1 MLKKLA
7 SISKMIL
14 PLGIGIFFI
23 YLSYNNTTPEDR
35 ENIFLHIKNAEYRF
49 VLLSAVFGALSHISR
64 AYRWKFLLAPLGYR
78 PRLINSVLAVLIGY
92 VSNLGIPRSGE
103 LFRATVM
110 DRFENIPFQKGFG
123 TVIAER
129 LVDLVILLCF
139 ISLALILQFDLIWD
153 ILAKKSINPVQI
165 IIIIVS
171 VVVVFLVLRKFIN
184 RSNNPILN
192 KIRLFF
198 AGLWEGIIS
207 LKKMEHKWAFIGHT
221 LFIWL
226 MYLAMFY
233 IIKFSIPETAS
244 LGLESLIAA
253 FVVGALAISATNGG
267 VGIYPFSVS
276 LVLIAYGISKESSL
290 AFGWIMWTS
299 QTVMVVLFGSL
310 AFFALPLV
318 NRSK

>member
-1 MLKKLA
+1 MKKLA
-7 SISKMIL
+7 SISKIII

-23 YLSYNNTTPEDR
+23 YLSYNTTTPEDR
-35 ENIFLHIKNAEYRF
+35 ESIFLHIKNADYSF
-49 VLLSAVFGALSHISR
+49 VFLSAVFGALSHISR
-64 AYRWKFLLAPLGYR
+64 AYRWKFLLAPLGYS
-78 PRLINSVLAVLIGY
+78 PRLINSLLAVLIGY

-129 LVDLVILLCF
+129 LVDLFILLCF
-139 ISLALILQFDLIWD
+139 VSLALILQFDLIWE
-153 ILAKKSINPVQI
+153 ILANKPINPVHI
-165 IIIIVS
+165 SLIIVGVS
-171 VVVVFLVLRKFIN
+171 IVFLILRKFIN
-184 RSNNPILN
+184 QSNNPFLK

-198 AGLWEGIIS
+198 SELWEGIIS
-207 LKKMEHKWAFIGHT
+207 LKKMEHKWAFVGHT

-233 IIKFSIPETAS
+233 VMKFSIPETAS

-267 VGIYPFSVS
+267 VGVYPFSVS

-299 QTVMVVLFGSL
+299 QTVMIVLFGSL

-318 NRSK
+318 NRFK

>member
-1 MLKKLA
+1 M
-7 SISKMIL
+7 SISKIII

-23 YLSYNNTTPEDR
+23 YLSYNNTSSEDR
-35 ENIFLHIKNAEYRF
+35 KNIFSHIKNANYSF
-49 VLLSAVFGALSHISR
+49 VFLSVVFGALSHISR
-64 AYRWKFLLAPLGYR
+64 AYRWKFLLAPLGYK
-78 PRLINSVLAVLIGY
+78 PRLINSLLAVLIGY

-129 LVDLVILLCF
+129 LVDLFILLCF
-139 ISLALILQFDLIWD
+139 VSLALILQFDLIWE
-153 ILAKKSINPVQI
+153 ILANKPINPVHI
-165 IIIIVS
+165 CVIIVGVS
-171 VVVVFLVLRKFIN
+171 IVFLILRKFIN
-184 RSNNPILN
+184 QSNNSFLK

-198 AGLWEGIIS
+198 SELWEGIIS
-207 LKKMEHKWAFIGHT
+207 LKKMEHKWAFVGHT

-226 MYLAMFY
+226 MYLVMFY

-299 QTVMVVLFGSL
+299 QTVMIVLFGSL

-318 NRSK
+318 NRFK

>member
-1 MLKKLA
+1 MPNY
-7 SISKMIL
+7 S
-14 PLGIGIFFI
+14 
-23 YLSYNNTTPEDR
+23 
-35 ENIFLHIKNAEYRF
+35 F

-129 LVDLVILLCF
+129 LVDLFILLCF
-139 ISLALILQFDLIWD
+139 VSLALILQFDLIWE
-153 ILAKKSINPVQI
+153 ILANKPINPVHI
-165 IIIIVS
+165 CVIIVGVS
-171 VVVVFLVLRKFIN
+171 IVFLILRKFIN
-184 RSNNPILN
+184 QSNNSFLK

-198 AGLWEGIIS
+198 SELWEGILS
-207 LKKMEHKWAFIGHT
+207 LKKMEHKWAFVGHT

-226 MYLAMFY
+226 MYLVMFY

-244 LGLESLIAA
+244 LGLEGLIAA

>member
-1 MLKKLA
+1 M
-7 SISKMIL
+7 SISKIII

-23 YLSYNNTTPEDR
+23 YLSYNNTSSEDR
-35 ENIFLHIKNAEYRF
+35 KNIFSHIKNANYSF
-49 VLLSAVFGALSHISR
+49 VFLSVVFGALSHISR
-64 AYRWKFLLAPLGYR
+64 AYRWKFLLAPLGYK
-78 PRLINSVLAVLIGY
+78 PRLINSLLAVLIGY

-129 LVDLVILLCF
+129 LVDLFILLCF
-139 ISLALILQFDLIWD
+139 VSLALILQFDLIWE
-153 ILAKKSINPVQI
+153 ILANKPINPVHI
-165 IIIIVS
+165 SLIIVGVS
-171 VVVVFLVLRKFIN
+171 IVFLILRKFIN
-184 RSNNPILN
+184 QSNNPFLK

-198 AGLWEGIIS
+198 SELWEGIIS
-207 LKKMEHKWAFIGHT
+207 LKKMEHKWAFVGHT

-233 IIKFSIPETAS
+233 VMKFSIPETAS

-267 VGIYPFSVS
+267 VGVYPFSVS

-299 QTVMVVLFGSL
+299 QTVMIVLFGSL

-318 NRSK
+318 NRFK

>member
-1 MLKKLA
+1 MKKLA

-49 VLLSAVFGALSHISR
+49 VLFSAVFGALSHISR

>member
-1 MLKKLA
+1 M
-7 SISKMIL
+7 SISKIII

-23 YLSYNNTTPEDR
+23 YLSYNNTSSEDR
-35 ENIFLHIKNAEYRF
+35 ENIFSHIKNANYSF
-49 VLLSAVFGALSHISR
+49 VFLSVVFGALSHISR
-64 AYRWKFLLAPLGYR
+64 AYRWKFLLAPLGYK

-110 DRFENIPFQKGFG
+110 DRFENIPFQKGLG

-129 LVDLVILLCF
+129 LVDLFILLCF
-139 ISLALILQFDLIWD
+139 VSLALILQFDLIWE
-153 ILAKKSINPVQI
+153 ILANKPINPVHI
-165 IIIIVS
+165 CVIIVGVS
-171 VVVVFLVLRKFIN
+171 IVFLILRKFIN
-184 RSNNPILN
+184 QSNNSFLK

-198 AGLWEGIIS
+198 SELWEGILS
-207 LKKMEHKWAFIGHT
+207 LKKMEHKWAFVGHT

-226 MYLAMFY
+226 MYLVMFY

-244 LGLESLIAA
+244 LGLEGLIAA

-299 QTVMVVLFGSL
+299 QTVMIVLFGSL

-318 NRSK
+318 NRFK

>member
-1 MLKKLA
+1 MKKLA

-171 VVVVFLVLRKFIN
+171 VVVVFLVLRKFFN

>member
-1 MLKKLA
+1 M
-7 SISKMIL
+7 SISKIII
-14 PLGIGIFFI
+14 PLGIGVFFI
-23 YLSYNNTTPEDR
+23 YLSYNNTSSEDR
-35 ENIFLHIKNAEYRF
+35 ENIFSHIKNANYSF
-49 VLLSAVFGALSHISR
+49 VFLSVVFGALSHISR
-64 AYRWKFLLAPLGYR
+64 AYRWKFLLAPLGYK
-78 PRLINSVLAVLIGY
+78 PRLINSLLAVLIGY

-129 LVDLVILLCF
+129 LVDLFILLCF
-139 ISLALILQFDLIWD
+139 VSLALILKFDLIWE
-153 ILAKKSINPVQI
+153 ILANKPINPVHI
-165 IIIIVS
+165 SLIIVGVS
-171 VVVVFLVLRKFIN
+171 IVFLILRKFIN
-184 RSNNPILN
+184 QSNNPFLK

-198 AGLWEGIIS
+198 SELWEGIIS
-207 LKKMEHKWAFIGHT
+207 LKKMEHKWAFVGHT

-233 IIKFSIPETAS
+233 IMKFSIPETAS
-244 LGLESLIAA
+244 LGLESLIVA
-253 FVVGALAISATNGG
+253 FVVGALAVSATNGG

-299 QTVMVVLFGSL
+299 QTVMIVLFGSL

-318 NRSK
+318 NRIK

>member
-1 MLKKLA
+1 M
-7 SISKMIL
+7 SISKIII

-23 YLSYNNTTPEDR
+23 YLSYNNTSSEDR
-35 ENIFLHIKNAEYRF
+35 KNIFSHIKNANYSF
-49 VLLSAVFGALSHISR
+49 VFLSVVFGALSHISR
-64 AYRWKFLLAPLGYR
+64 AYRWKFLLAPLGYK

-129 LVDLVILLCF
+129 LVDLFILLCF
-139 ISLALILQFDLIWD
+139 VSLALILQFDLIWE
-153 ILAKKSINPVQI
+153 ILANKPINPVHI
-165 IIIIVS
+165 CVIIVGVS
-171 VVVVFLVLRKFIN
+171 IVFLILRKFIN
-184 RSNNPILN
+184 QSNNPFLK

-198 AGLWEGIIS
+198 SELWEGILS
-207 LKKMEHKWAFIGHT
+207 LKKMEHKWAFVGHT

-244 LGLESLIAA
+244 LGLEALIAA

-299 QTVMVVLFGSL
+299 QTVMIVLFGSL

-318 NRSK
+318 NRFK

>member
-1 MLKKLA
+1 M
-7 SISKMIL
+7 SISKIII

-23 YLSYNNTTPEDR
+23 YLSYNNTSSEDR
-35 ENIFLHIKNAEYRF
+35 KNIFSHIKNANYSF
-49 VLLSAVFGALSHISR
+49 VFLSVVFGALSHISR
-64 AYRWKFLLAPLGYR
+64 AYRWKFLLAPLGYK

-110 DRFENIPFQKGFG
+110 DRFENIPFQKGLG

-129 LVDLVILLCF
+129 LVDLFILLCF
-139 ISLALILQFDLIWD
+139 VSLALILQFDLIWE
-153 ILAKKSINPVQI
+153 ILANKPINPVHI
-165 IIIIVS
+165 SIIIVGVS
-171 VVVVFLVLRKFIN
+171 IVFLILRKFIN
-184 RSNNPILN
+184 QSNNPFLK

-198 AGLWEGIIS
+198 SELWEGILS
-207 LKKMEHKWAFIGHT
+207 LKKMEHKWAFVGHT

-299 QTVMVVLFGSL
+299 QTVMIVLFGSL

-318 NRSK
+318 NRFK

>member
-1 MLKKLA
+1 M
-7 SISKMIL
+7 SISKIII

-23 YLSYNNTTPEDR
+23 YLSYNNTSSEDR
-35 ENIFLHIKNAEYRF
+35 KNIFSHIKNANYSF
-49 VLLSAVFGALSHISR
+49 VFLSVVFGALSHISR
-64 AYRWKFLLAPLGYR
+64 AYRWKFLLAPLGYK

-110 DRFENIPFQKGFG
+110 DRFENIPFQKGLG

-129 LVDLVILLCF
+129 LVDLFILLCF
-139 ISLALILQFDLIWD
+139 VSLALILQFDLIWE
-153 ILAKKSINPVQI
+153 ILANKPINPVHI
-165 IIIIVS
+165 CVIIVGVS
-171 VVVVFLVLRKFIN
+171 IVFLILRKFIN
-184 RSNNPILN
+184 QSNNPFLK

-198 AGLWEGIIS
+198 SELWEGILS
-207 LKKMEHKWAFIGHT
+207 LKKMEHKWAFVGHT

-299 QTVMVVLFGSL
+299 QTVMIVLFGSL

-318 NRSK
+318 NRFK

>member
-1 MLKKLA
+1 
-7 SISKMIL
+7 MIL

-49 VLLSAVFGALSHISR
+49 VLFSAVFGALSHISR

>member
-1 MLKKLA
+1 M
-7 SISKMIL
+7 SISKIII

-23 YLSYNNTTPEDR
+23 YLSYNNTSSEDR
-35 ENIFLHIKNAEYRF
+35 KNIFSHIKNANYSF
-49 VLLSAVFGALSHISR
+49 VFLSVVFGALSHISR
-64 AYRWKFLLAPLGYR
+64 AYRWKFLLAPLGYK

-110 DRFENIPFQKGFG
+110 DRFENIPFQKGLG

-129 LVDLVILLCF
+129 LVDLFILLCF
-139 ISLALILQFDLIWD
+139 VSLALILQFDLIWE
-153 ILAKKSINPVQI
+153 ILANKPINLVHI
-165 IIIIVS
+165 SIIIVGVS
-171 VVVVFLVLRKFIN
+171 IVFLILRKFIN
-184 RSNNPILN
+184 QSNNSFLK

-198 AGLWEGIIS
+198 SELWEGILS
-207 LKKMEHKWAFIGHT
+207 LKKMEHKWAFVGHT

-226 MYLAMFY
+226 MYLVMFY

-299 QTVMVVLFGSL
+299 QTVMIVLFGSL

-318 NRSK
+318 NRFK

>member
-1 MLKKLA
+1 
-7 SISKMIL
+7 MIL

-49 VLLSAVFGALSHISR
+49 VLFSAVFGALSHISR

-139 ISLALILQFDLIWD
+139 IS
-153 ILAKKSINPVQI
+153 
-165 IIIIVS
+165 
-171 VVVVFLVLRKFIN
+171 
-184 RSNNPILN
+184 
-192 KIRLFF
+192 
-198 AGLWEGIIS
+198 
-207 LKKMEHKWAFIGHT
+207 
-221 LFIWL
+221 
-226 MYLAMFY
+226 
-233 IIKFSIPETAS
+233 
-244 LGLESLIAA
+244 
-253 FVVGALAISATNGG
+253 
-267 VGIYPFSVS
+267 
-276 LVLIAYGISKESSL
+276 
-290 AFGWIMWTS
+290 
-299 QTVMVVLFGSL
+299 
-310 AFFALPLV
+310 
-318 NRSK
+318 

>member
-1 MLKKLA
+1 MKKLA
-7 SISKMIL
+7 SISKIII

-244 LGLESLIAA
+244 LGLECLIAA